1 MYSHVGWIPCI
12 NGHLDF
18 GLMVPGIQG
27 SFTTNELSD
36 LKTSKIN
43 YGFLKQQNH
52 HARRI
57 VLQSKVDWR
66 DTKND
71 SHDGS
76 FRVILLAEAIKSED
90 LDNRVLKGEIFIYPL
105 ALEPE
110 LTQDGKIELPWFDKI
125 HSMNKALEQYKANSS
140 EILWENTRS
149 SLNALY
155 SDTLIALGEEGPN
168 QIRSNFFR
176 VAFIV
181 DPHGFTELRFVQNQ
195 VSNLSQQQKYVLLRQ
210 AFYYI
215 KYSLHSHKHH
225 YAKED
230 SLTTIV
236 PIDSPSKGP
245 SKVEAL
251 KMLGQLK
258 RELTNIKRTY
268 SNGGNKVYG
277 EEQGII
283 AYMNSLCASLRS
295 KNYLDEDIFKRETLY
310 LSSLSKSFSVQVEKR
325 EKKEK
330 CTDDIKSVYRVYVA
344 WALSLISVI
353 WLTSFRGFFEY
364 PDNLKVTVNFSILEH
379 VVIILTVLASAYLT
393 YRYRVNRKIKNT
405 IDEKGFISWVEK
417 NYTVSDEIFNK
428 HQNKRIL
435 KFTIVF
441 IMSFLS
447 IFLLEMIINYLVN
460 N

>member
-1 MYSHVGWIPCI
+1 MYSHIGWIPCI

-43 YGFLKQQNH
+43 FGFLKQQNH

-66 DTKND
+66 DTKNEN
-71 SHDGS
+71 HDGH
-76 FRVILLAEAIKSED
+76 FRVILLAEAVESED
-90 LDNRVLKGEIFIYPL
+90 LDNRILKGEIFIYPL
-105 ALEPE
+105 SLEPQ
-110 LTQDGKIELPWFDKI
+110 LTPSGKIELPWFDNI
-125 HSMNKALEQYKANSS
+125 HAMSKALEEYKNNSS
-140 EILWENTRS
+140 DLPWEDIRS
-149 SLNALY
+149 SLNELY
-155 SDTLIALGEEGPN
+155 NNTLATLSDNGRTYV
-168 QIRSNFFR
+168 RSNFFH
-176 VAFIV
+176 VSFTV
-181 DPHGFTELRFVQNQ
+181 DPHGFTKLCFIENK
-195 VSNLSQQQKYVLLRQ
+195 SNEFSQHQKYVLLRQ

-230 SLTTIV
+230 SLTTII
-236 PIDSPSKGP
+236 PIEAPGSAPSKI
-245 SKVEAL
+245 EAL

-283 AYMNSLCASLRS
+283 AYMSSLCASLRS
-295 KNYLDEDIFKRETLY
+295 KDYLDEDSFKRELLY

-330 CTDDIKSVYRVYVA
+330 CIEDIKSVYRVYVA
-344 WALSLISVI
+344 WGLSLISII

-364 PDNLKVTVNFSILEH
+364 PNNLKITVKFSILEH
-379 VVIILTVLASAYLT
+379 AVILITILICAYFT
-393 YRYRVNRKIKNT
+393 YRYRVNRKIRNT

-417 NYTVSDEIFNK
+417 NYAVTDDSFRKNYI
-428 HQNKRIL
+428 KRL
-435 KFTIVF
+435 VKFTTTFVI
-441 IMSFLS
+441 SFSS
-447 IFLLEMIINYLVN
+447 IFILEKIISQLSK
-460 N
+460 